1 MNRPRRHPKPVVL
14 ASQACLAAL
23 ALSSTSLQA
32 QEQRVEITGSS
43 IKRLASETALP
54 VQTIRREDI
63 DKIGVTTAA
72 ELLKSIS
79 GNTAGLTDG
88 ASITDN
94 QGGQRGFNGANLRG
108 IGVSSTLILLNG
120 RRMAN
125 YASPGDNSGVDLN
138 NIPSGAIERVEI
150 LKDGA
155 SAIYGTDAIGGV
167 INFITRKDYRGADI
181 NLYAARTQEG
191 GAEKTAVSVGG
202 GLGSFN
208 TDGYNFFAVLD
219 AQKLGSLGAQDRDF
233 IRSRPLADNDLS
245 LYLSSRTYP
254 ANIRLQGNGTSR
266 RNQLAALRAG
276 GYKIN
281 GLDVTERTFNPSAPA
296 CNAPASIFAPFNLP
310 QACSYDYMQ
319 DTQVYPESTKVSLL
333 SRGVLKIAS
342 EIELFGELLKA
353 RSTTKYV
360 NSGVPVQIFDVPF
373 GTINRNLSTKIPLPD
388 TQLTTLRLR
397 ASEAGNRTNEVTSD
411 AERIV
416 LGVNAT
422 RGDWD
427 YSAAI
432 NRAVNTTNDR
442 YTGGYFRYDKMVAGV
457 LSGSINPFGPS
468 GAAGQAVWADARLVD
483 DARKAKG
490 VTTTFDIKASGTLM
504 DLPSGPLATA
514 IGFERRRESTSF
526 TPSALINSNLIA
538 GDRGTSTDSA
548 GVFTGDPLR
557 DRIVATSNS
566 RSVSSAYGELNVP
579 VTKEL
584 EAQLALRYD
593 DYGGVGN
600 TTNPKLG
607 VRWQSS
613 QRFLVRGSAGTGFR
627 APTISELY
635 RPISFGSASA
645 SPTDPVCVA
654 AGNTPT
660 DCSGQPPVTRYSNPN
675 LKPEKSK
682 QMSFGVVFEPVK
694 QVTLSVDYWDIR
706 KSDVI
711 SDIGIQTII
720 NNQTKYKRLI
730 TKDAD
735 GFITN
740 IDLRKENQGGLKT
753 SGLDLEASWRGETTG
768 YGRFGANISGTYVL
782 EYQRQ
787 FGTGDDYVSN
797 LGRFLNDQVIQR
809 WRHRVSIDWDM
820 GPFGV
825 TLGNTYH
832 SSYADQST
840 LFNPRT
846 GKKLDDRTVDAYSLW
861 DMSASWKINKAFRVR
876 GGVQNLLNQQ
886 PPFSNQDQYF
896 LSTYD
901 PTYTDP
907 RGRTFY
913 ASLQY
918 SFK

>member
-1 MNRPRRHPKPVVL
+1 MNRPRRHLKPVVL

-125 YASPGDNSGVDLN
+125 FASPGDNSGVDLN

-490 VTTTFDIKASGTLM
+490 GTTTFDIKASGTLM

-846 GKKLDDRTVDAYSLW
+846 SKKLDDRTVDAYSLW

>member
-1 MNRPRRHPKPVVL
+1 MNRPRRHLKPVAL
-14 ASQACLAAL
+14 AVF
-23 ALSSTSLQA
+23 ALSSIHLQA

-125 YASPGDNSGVDLN
+125 FASPGDNSGVDLN

-490 VTTTFDIKASGTLM
+490 GTTTFDIKASGTLM

-846 GKKLDDRTVDAYSLW
+846 SKKLDDRTVDAYSLW